1 MIQQPSPEPSIF
13 DKANAAA
20 QESLTSIVELARR
33 TQTPIILYR
42 DGQIVRLS
50 ADELQQQDATAGKAQ
65 EDKAS
70 NDDA

>member
-33 TQTPIILYR
+33 TQTPVILYR